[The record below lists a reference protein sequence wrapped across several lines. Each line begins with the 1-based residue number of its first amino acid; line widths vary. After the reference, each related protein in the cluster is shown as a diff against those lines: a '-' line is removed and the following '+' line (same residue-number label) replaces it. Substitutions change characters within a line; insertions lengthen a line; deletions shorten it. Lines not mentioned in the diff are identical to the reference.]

1 MLEPIR
7 RAVGCS
13 VDENYQSGG
22 TYDPIIDRERKLVI
36 RLQPMRLQD
45 HPNYSKILIY
55 NSPSASQLERREPM
69 SAFVAELIGTMILV
83 VLGDGVVAN
92 VLLTR
97 SKGEG
102 SGWMVIATGWGLAV
116 SVAVYA
122 VGSVSGAH
130 INPAVTVGLASIGRF
145 PWADVPIYI
154 AGQLLGAILGGV
166 VVWLAYRPHWQG
178 TADPDL
184 KLAVFCTAPA
194 VRQFGANVVTE
205 IIGTLILVL
214 GVLAILSPENLAPE
228 TGFPM
233 GMGPLLV
240 GMLVWSI
247 GLSLGGP
254 TGYAINPA
262 RDLGPRIAH
271 FFLPIPGKRDS
282 DWAYSWVPVV
292 GPLVGGVLGAL
303 CYRLLWAA

>member
-13 VDENYQSGG
+13 VDENYQFGE

-36 RLQPMRLQD
+36 RVQPMRLQG

-116 SVAVYA
+116 AVAVYA

-130 INPAVTVGLASIGRF
+130 INPAVTVGLG
-145 PWADVPIYI
+145 
-154 AGQLLGAILGGV
+154 
-166 VVWLAYRPHWQG
+166 
-178 TADPDL
+178 
-184 KLAVFCTAPA
+184 
-194 VRQFGANVVTE
+194 
-205 IIGTLILVL
+205 
-214 GVLAILSPENLAPE
+214 
-228 TGFPM
+228 
-233 GMGPLLV
+233 
-240 GMLVWSI
+240 
-247 GLSLGGP
+247 
-254 TGYAINPA
+254 
-262 RDLGPRIAH
+262 
-271 FFLPIPGKRDS
+271 
-282 DWAYSWVPVV
+282 
-292 GPLVGGVLGAL
+292 
-303 CYRLLWAA
+303 